1 MAKDDS
7 KIKMAV
13 IVGASE
19 ALKQR
24 NQDNKKTDGEIIKDI
39 NQRMEDIL
47 GNIDY

>member
-7 KIKMAV
+7 KLKMAV

-24 NQDNKKTDGEIIKDI
+24 AREGQKSDGEIISEI
-39 NQRMEDIL
+39 NKRMDDIL
-47 GNIDY
+47 SNIDY